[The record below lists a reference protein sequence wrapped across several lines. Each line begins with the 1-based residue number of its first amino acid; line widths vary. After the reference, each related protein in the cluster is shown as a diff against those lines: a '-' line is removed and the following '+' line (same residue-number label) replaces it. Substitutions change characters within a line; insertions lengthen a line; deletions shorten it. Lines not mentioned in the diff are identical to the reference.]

1 MAASKPTS
9 WLSVPS
15 HIVSHLTMVLRHLRV
30 GEVEI
35 AVQHLRQHPAQA
47 VGRDR
52 VGDAA
57 AVGIHILAA
66 VVVPGGVAVIGLA
79 VKHHQIP
86 GMSSFSDRAHWAD
99 GICELCLYMQANKK
113 FYINALSTP
122 GQNSFEEYFT
132 QFLQGLVTALIDE
145 SAVGGRLSAED
156 KEFIADFYSFAF
168 VGLVMKWARG
178 GMREDPHHYVD
189 HIKDLVDGSM
199 MRELDKYR

>member
-1 MAASKPTS
+1 MADSALTKRVLADALKELMQKKPLAKIS
-9 WLSVPS
+9 
-15 HIVSHLTMVLRHLRV
+15 
-30 GEVEI
+30 
-35 AVQHLRQHPAQA
+35 
-47 VGRDR
+47 
-52 VGDAA
+52 VGDITAHC
-57 AVGIHILAA
+57 GINRQTFYYHFKDKYDL
-66 VVVPGGVAVIGLA
+66 VAWIYSTETLEF
-79 VKHHQIP
+79 
-86 GMSSFSDRAHWAD
+86 MSSFSDRAHWAD